1 MGGGKG
7 GTTTS
12 SVAIPP
18 EVLARYNSVN
28 ARAETAAGGQFQP
41 YTGQFVAGMT
51 PTQQAGVQGTNAA
64 ANLAQPFYQ
73 AGTGL
78 TMQGAQS
85 VGPLT
90 QGQIGYYQDPFTQS
104 VVNPTLG
111 ALRQDQGQQRSM
123 QQAQQIKS
131 GAFGGDRAG
140 LERANLARQQ
150 NLGTAQAIAPLYS
163 QGYQTGVQTAMGQQ
177 GVISS
182 DLQRKLAAGQ
192 QVAGLGTG
200 AQGAALQGAQQQLAA
215 GTAEQQTQQADLT
228 AQYQQFLQQQ
238 GFPYQQAQF
247 LANIAMGTGALSG
260 STTTTQQPSGFFSD
274 RRLKHDVHEIGKTHD
289 GQPIYSYKYNGDNKT
304 QIGLMAQDVEKHHPE
319 AVGVMGGYK
328 TVDYGKATEDS
339 ERPERAAGGGI
350 PNSMGGGVWHPDA
363 YAGGGLVDGDDM
375 KAILQAQQA
384 GFGPW
389 SGGPGGGVYGGSGA
403 GVPGGK
409 MQGVVPQASLPVPK
423 LVTAGSPPA
432 RQASGMTQAASTG
445 ANIASTGRA
454 AIDFKNWVSGLGK
467 DKPGATPERTQNG
480 AATAPVAPTS
490 KDIPV
495 SETGKA
501 ISVPGAKPDPT
512 AFKGPTRLGN
522 AGNLGSGTQ
531 LASADMPSFG
541 ADDFSFA
548 AARGGV
554 IPFRHHR
561 AGGGVNPYEL
571 SDDMSYIPKSVLKE
585 GEEEADQAAGQF
597 KKNTGQGGGG
607 GSQGGGLGSALG
619 TANSAMSLG
628 KGMSSLFGGGGTFAE
643 GMGPFMSEMGSS
655 AAEAAPT
662 FLSIFGLKDGG
673 VVPRHGYALD
683 GAVDPTSDQPVYD
696 PRADMPSENAVEA
709 AYKPDEKL
717 VTPVKEVSNPVDEAQ
732 AIIDRAREVH
742 AQKESGG
749 KYDILGPVIPRGAY
763 AGQRPVGRYQVME
776 GNIGP
781 WTKTA
786 LGKEMTP
793 EEFRRDNDAQDTVFN
808 KIWGD
813 NYRKFG
819 NVPDAVS
826 MWASGRPAAEGAKTR
841 DIVFGTST
849 GAYIDDATRKILGK
863 DFKPAEPGVS
873 RESPIGRGSTLGDV
887 FKSITP
893 DSIPTN
899 ENFWIPA
906 LSGVGSML
914 ASNRPTFLGA
924 LGEGL
929 VGGVG
934 GYQTMQKQHA
944 EMAKGV
950 LDLVKTRFTRTQDDN
965 GNTIFYDTTLGRRVS
980 PEQVQGTIS
989 GMFENLGLNPKAYGY
1004 SAAPQAPSAPTAP
1017 GTAPAVVDQSKPSAK
1032 DQPKQ
1037 PPANASDAEKVST
1050 TPAININEMNYGQL
1064 DSHARQNPSEWGL
1077 DKGPNNI
1084 LDLQAQE
1091 AALRKRAAMLRVGD
1105 PEQAP
1110 QATAAL
1116 QEAEKIHDRI
1126 DKYVERAIS
1135 DQALKNKAFAE
1146 SSSKAVND
1154 RRDDISKRAVH
1165 LDAAQS
1171 DLKLLANTLSNFE
1184 TGRSAELQGNIG
1196 GWLNDTGLI
1205 RLLPADTAERLKN
1218 APGSVDLVAK
1228 EAMQAAMQDLVDKH
1242 MIRAPVGGVKAII
1255 QKLPNINTD
1264 PSAAYALVARMMG
1277 EVRQNQNMDLAYSK
1291 EKFGTDPRTWEQ
1303 KWLENKENKLDYHV
1317 NQAFK
1322 ELPRNPNI
1330 SRNKIEELERTWGP
1344 FASESKTSEPLGKPA
1359 SAPAAPAGPKAG
1371 VVQDGFRF
1379 KGGNPADQNNWEK
1392 VQ

>member
-1 MGGGKG
+1 
-7 GTTTS
+7 
-12 SVAIPP
+12 
-18 EVLARYNSVN
+18 
-28 ARAETAAGGQFQP
+28 
-41 YTGQFVAGMT
+41 
-51 PTQQAGVQGTNAA
+51 
-64 ANLAQPFYQ
+64 
-73 AGTGL
+73 
-78 TMQGAQS
+78 
-85 VGPLT
+85 
-90 QGQIGYYQDPFTQS
+90 
-104 VVNPTLG
+104 
-111 ALRQDQGQQRSM
+111 
-123 QQAQQIKS
+123 
-131 GAFGGDRAG
+131 
-140 LERANLARQQ
+140 
-150 NLGTAQAIAPLYS
+150 
-163 QGYQTGVQTAMGQQ
+163 
-177 GVISS
+177 
-182 DLQRKLAAGQ
+182 
-192 QVAGLGTG
+192 
-200 AQGAALQGAQQQLAA
+200 
-215 GTAEQQTQQADLT
+215 
-228 AQYQQFLQQQ
+228 
-238 GFPYQQAQF
+238 
-247 LANIAMGTGALSG
+247 
-260 STTTTQQPSGFFSD
+260 
-274 RRLKHDVHEIGKTHD
+274 
-289 GQPIYSYKYNGDNKT
+289 
-304 QIGLMAQDVEKHHPE
+304 
-319 AVGVMGGYK
+319 
-328 TVDYGKATEDS
+328 
-339 ERPERAAGGGI
+339 
-350 PNSMGGGVWHPDA
+350 
-363 YAGGGLVDGDDM
+363 
-375 KAILQAQQA
+375 
-384 GFGPW
+384 
-389 SGGPGGGVYGGSGA
+389 
-403 GVPGGK
+403 
-409 MQGVVPQASLPVPK
+409 VPQASLPVPK

-501 ISVPGAKPDPT
+501 IFVPGAKPDPT

-531 LASADMPSFG
+531 LASADDIPAFG
-541 ADDFSFA
+541 SDDLSIF

-561 AGGGVNPYEL
+561 ASGGINPYEL
-571 SDDMSYIPKSVLKE
+571 SGDMSYIPSSVLKE
-585 GEEEADQAAGQF
+585 GEEEAEQAAGQF
-597 KKNTGQGGGG
+597 KKNTSGGAGG
-607 GSQGGGLGSALG
+607 GSQGGGLGQAIGTIGSLYGAAKGITAL
-619 TANSAMSLG
+619 ASMLPFSDERLKDNIKPVG
-628 KGMSSLFGGGGTFAE
+628 KTFD
-643 GMGPFMSEMGSS
+643 GQNIYSYDMGDGRTQMGLLAQEVLRHKPEAVGKNHGYLTVDYSK
-655 AAEAAPT
+655 ATEDAAPHKA
-662 FLSIFGLKDGG
+662 FGG

-696 PRADMPSENAVEA
+696 SRADMPSENAVEA

-793 EEFRRDNDAQDTVFN
+793 EEFRQDKNAQDTVFN

-873 RESPIGRGSTLGDV
+873 GESPVGRGSTLGDV

-1084 LDLQAQE
+1084 VDLQAQE

-1116 QEAEKIHDRI
+1116 QEAEKIHDRV

-1379 KGGNPADQNNWEK
+1379 KGGNPADQKNWEK